1 MFFVDLSP
9 LSSPAPSKL
18 KIPSISLCFPYEQI
32 ADLKELEKLLPS
44 IAGRDPEN
52 ITINDLSTLNLEHLF
67 KMTPSEKNM
76 TSACGYRIPGSFKR
90 LEQKGSCDGVFN
102 VTKFFKQKFI
112 CYKFALVPESNGSF
126 LFDMIQNSLNSPGI
140 FYDLTF
146 SIRLPRVDEFQ
157 SVIHSPRLYPRGNK
171 AFPITVSRVSAVI
184 PFKNEKIKRKDFVFS
199 FSYSLAIN
207 VLLEA
212 PYKSNCKVY
221 ENDPRYESKES
232 CIDQCLTEGVKEKMK
247 KIPFSA
253 VQLLPEKFP
262 HISVA
267 DNSNPKINEQN
278 IAIRK
283 ECSAKCHQNNCYD
296 EMFITKFIRSSF
308 ADNLNFR
315 VYVTN
320 EPVISST
327 LKPKLQTIE
336 FLVYVLS
343 CFGIW
348 FGASFY
354 SFSAVIN
361 KLSSKCKG
369 TKEVK

>member
-1 MFFVDLSP
+1 M
-9 LSSPAPSKL
+9 
-18 KIPSISLCFPYEQI
+18 
-32 ADLKELEKLLPS
+32 
-44 IAGRDPEN
+44 DPEN
-52 ITINDLSTLNLEHLF
+52 ITISTLSTLNLEHLF
-67 KMTPSEKNM
+67 NMTPSEKKM
-76 TSACGYRIPGSFKR
+76 TSACVYRVPGSFKR
-90 LEQKGSCDGVFN
+90 FEQEGDGCEGIFN

-112 CYKFALVPESNGSF
+112 CYKFALIQNVTNASF
-126 LFDMIQNSLNSPGI
+126 LFDMIQNSLSSPGI
-140 FYDLTF
+140 FYDLTL
-146 SIRLPRVDEFQ
+146 SIKLPRVDEFQ
-157 SVIHSPRLYPRGNK
+157 AVIHSPRLYPRGNK
-171 AFPITVSRVSAVI
+171 AFPISVSRVSAII
-184 PFKNEKIKRKDFVFS
+184 PFKSEKIKRKDFVFS

-207 VLLEA
+207 KLLEA
-212 PYKSNCKVY
+212 PYKSDCKIY

-232 CIDQCLTEGVKEKMK
+232 CIDLCLTEMVKEQMK

-267 DNSNPKINEQN
+267 DNANPKINEQN
-278 IAIRK
+278 IEIRK
-283 ECSAKCHQNNCYD
+283 KCSGQCKQNNCYD

-327 LKPKLQTIE
+327 LKAKLQTIE

-354 SFSAVIN
+354 SFSAVIT

-369 TKEVK
+369 TKGIK